1 MSLIKDSY
9 SPDQEDKNIILFPKT
24 LDYYQIQLTV
34 MLENERYG
42 EAMELLRFL
51 LQCQGQNERN
61 YEEWQALLEWLEAAF
76 PSAGGKPS
84 DPEEESDEDEAGMK
98 RRMAQ
103 DKLSQDAGYADKLL
117 DTVMNGP
124 LTEQTVLALEQL
136 AYLDRPDIDAAL
148 TGWLKEKPLHPLLQF
163 RVLQTLRRREMSGL
177 VALPRGEE
185 MVEVE
190 IEHVPLSQSEFP
202 DAVLQILDRVSEKTE
217 VHEPT
222 LFYFAQELWTQF
234 VMAIYGTTDYRSML
248 DGEESTMDIWAA
260 ALHDTVA
267 ESLNG
272 NREEEKIRS
281 YYGITDTM
289 RFRYEQAYRSLKQF
303 VSAGVDDT

>member
-1 MSLIKDSY
+1 
-9 SPDQEDKNIILFPKT
+9 
-24 LDYYQIQLTV
+24 

-42 EAMELLRFL
+42 EAKELLQFL

-76 PSAGGKPS
+76 PSSAPDS
-84 DPEEESDEDEAGMK
+84 DESGNESVEDEASMA

-103 DKLSQDAGYADKLL
+103 DKLAQDAGYADKLL

-136 AYLDRPDIDAAL
+136 AYLDHPEVDAAL
-148 TGWLKEKPLHPLLQF
+148 TGWLKDQPLHPLFQF

-177 VALPRGEE
+177 VTIQRDEE
-185 MVEVE
+185 IVEIE
-190 IEHVPLSQSEFP
+190 IEHVPLSHNEFP
-202 DAVLQILDRVSEKTE
+202 DAIMKILERVAEKTE
-217 VHEPT
+217 IHEPT
-222 LFYFAQELWTQF
+222 LYYFAQELWTQF
-234 VMAIYGTTDYRSML
+234 VMAIYGTATYRSML

-260 ALHDTVA
+260 ALHDIVS
-267 ESLNG
+267 ESLKG
-272 NREEEKIRS
+272 NRKEEEIRS

-289 RFRYEQAYRSLKQF
+289 RFKYEGAYRSLKQF
-303 VSAGVDDT
+303 VSADVDD

>member
-1 MSLIKDSY
+1 
-9 SPDQEDKNIILFPKT
+9 
-24 LDYYQIQLTV
+24 

-51 LQCQGQNERN
+51 LQCQGQNERS

-76 PSAGGKPS
+76 PSSISSPS
-84 DPEEESDEDEAGMK
+84 GEQEADGESDEDEAEMK

-136 AYLDRPDIDAAL
+136 AYLDRPEIDSAL
-148 TGWLKEKPLHPLLQF
+148 AGWLKEKPLHPLLQF
-163 RVLQTLRRREMSGL
+163 RVLQTLRRREMSG
-177 VALPRGEE
+177 VITLPRGTET
-185 MVEVE
+185 VE
-190 IEHVPLSQSEFP
+190 IDVDKVPLSHSEFP
-202 DAVLQILDRVSEKTE
+202 EAVLQILDRVAEKTE

-234 VMAIYGTTDYRSML
+234 VMAIYGTKDYRSL
-248 DGEESTMDIWAA
+248 LEDEESTLDIWAA
-260 ALHDTVA
+260 ALHDIVS
-267 ESLNG
+267 ESLKG
-272 NREEEKIRS
+272 SSDEEEIRS

-303 VSAGVDDT
+303 VSAGVED

>member
-1 MSLIKDSY
+1 
-9 SPDQEDKNIILFPKT
+9 
-24 LDYYQIQLTV
+24 

-51 LQCQGQNERN
+51 LQCQGQNERS

-76 PSAGGKPS
+76 PSSIFSPS
-84 DPEEESDEDEAGMK
+84 GEQEADGESDEDEAEMK

-136 AYLDRPDIDAAL
+136 AYLDRPEIDSAL
-148 TGWLKEKPLHPLLQF
+148 AGWLKEKPLHPLLQF
-163 RVLQTLRRREMSGL
+163 RVLQTLRRREMSG
-177 VALPRGEE
+177 VITLPRGTET
-185 MVEVE
+185 VE
-190 IEHVPLSQSEFP
+190 IDVDKVPLSHSEFP
-202 DAVLQILDRVSEKTE
+202 EAVLQILDRVAEKTE

-234 VMAIYGTTDYRSML
+234 VMAIYGTKDYRSL
-248 DGEESTMDIWAA
+248 LEDEESTLDIWAA
-260 ALHDTVA
+260 ALHDIVS
-267 ESLNG
+267 ESLKG
-272 NREEEKIRS
+272 SSDEEEIRS

-303 VSAGVDDT
+303 VSAGVED